1 MKFAF
6 ERQKVK
12 QQHQQ
17 RLQKVDI
24 FRGPLI
30 ILFVHSVVDVVV
42 FEAAAVVVV
51 ATKDKHIQ
59 STLPIAKTFETGASK
74 TNLVS
79 ISNDK
84 SPFSRDE
91 QNWRPA

>member
-30 ILFVHSVVDVVV
+30 ILFVHSVVAVVDVV
-42 FEAAAVVVV
+42 AVVVA

-74 TNLVS
+74 TNLGS
-79 ISNDK
+79 FSNDK
-84 SPFSRDE
+84 SLFSRDE

>member
-30 ILFVHSVVDVVV
+30 ILFVHSVVVVV
-42 FEAAAVVVV
+42 DAAVVAAVVVV
-51 ATKDKHIQ
+51 AATKRQTHPIQ
-59 STLPIAKTFETGASK
+59 SDRKNF
-74 TNLVS
+74 
-79 ISNDK
+79 
-84 SPFSRDE
+84 
-91 QNWRPA
+91 

>member
-30 ILFVHSVVDVVV
+30 ILFVHSDVVVVVDVV
-42 FEAAAVVVV
+42 AVVVA

-59 STLPIAKTFETGASK
+59 STLPIAKTFESGASK

-79 ISNDK
+79 FSNDK

>member
-6 ERQKVK
+6 QRQKVK

-30 ILFVHSVVDVVV
+30 ILFVHSVVVV
-42 FEAAAVVVV
+42 EAAVVVVV

-79 ISNDK
+79 FSNDK

>member
-6 ERQKVK
+6 QRQKVK

-30 ILFVHSVVDVVV
+30 ILFVHSVVVV
-42 FEAAAVVVV
+42 EAAVVVVV

-74 TNLVS
+74 TNLGS
-79 ISNDK
+79 FSNDK

>member
-6 ERQKVK
+6 QRQKVK

-30 ILFVHSVVDVVV
+30 ILFVHSVVVV
-42 FEAAAVVVV
+42 EAAVVVVV

-59 STLPIAKTFETGASK
+59 STLLIAKTFETGAFK
-74 TNLVS
+74 TNLGS
-79 ISNDK
+79 FSNDK
-84 SPFSRDE
+84 SLFSRDE

>member
-6 ERQKVK
+6 QRQKVK

-30 ILFVHSVVDVVV
+30 ILFVHSVVVVV
-42 FEAAAVVVV
+42 DAAVVVV
-51 ATKDKHIQ
+51 VAATKRQTHPIQ
-59 STLPIAKTFETGASK
+59 SDRKNF
-74 TNLVS
+74 
-79 ISNDK
+79 
-84 SPFSRDE
+84 
-91 QNWRPA
+91 